1 MMGDMPLISVIVP
14 VYKVEAYLA
23 RCIESIIRQTYE
35 NIEIILVDDGSPDRC
50 GMICDEYAKKDH
62 RIRVIH
68 KENGGPGPST
78 ARNAGLD
85 AARGV
90 YISFVDPDDCMHP
103 KMLETLYAA
112 MDCREDVIVVCKY
125 YLLPDTAAD
134 EYDKFFRQKEE
145 NSERKI
151 SSPEEFMEY
160 AITSREY
167 QSVLWNKLFPEK
179 LFQEG
184 SVRFVEGVF
193 HEDIMVAVQLI
204 LNAREIVEI
213 SDHLYVYTQRECST
227 MHSFSAKRSSDALDA
242 YIFETAC
249 LKKYGAK
256 GISRKMALYKLDQIV
271 FRYIDY
277 KENYPEDLSI
287 RKMVHK
293 KYKKMYWQAFS
304 YLTFKEKIDRF
315 LYYISPELHEK
326 IYPHKEQ
333 KN

>member
-1 MMGDMPLISVIVP
+1 M
-14 VYKVEAYLA
+14 
-23 RCIESIIRQTYE
+23 
-35 NIEIILVDDGSPDRC
+35 
-50 GMICDEYAKKDH
+50 
-62 RIRVIH
+62 
-68 KENGGPGPST
+68 
-78 ARNAGLD
+78 
-85 AARGV
+85 
-90 YISFVDPDDCMHP
+90 
-103 KMLETLYAA
+103 
-112 MDCREDVIVVCKY
+112 
-125 YLLPDTAAD
+125 
-134 EYDKFFRQKEE
+134 
-145 NSERKI
+145 
-151 SSPEEFMEY
+151 
-160 AITSREY
+160 
-167 QSVLWNKLFPEK
+167 
-179 LFQEG
+179 
-184 SVRFVEGVF
+184 EGVF

-256 GISRKMALYKLDQIV
+256 GISRKIALYKLDQIV